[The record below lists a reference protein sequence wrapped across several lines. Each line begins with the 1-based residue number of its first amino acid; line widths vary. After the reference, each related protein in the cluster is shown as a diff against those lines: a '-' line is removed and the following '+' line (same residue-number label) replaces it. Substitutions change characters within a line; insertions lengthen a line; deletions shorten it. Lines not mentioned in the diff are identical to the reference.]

1 MAIGVTKVNGDTQ
14 LVNNV
19 GDDYLKNANAKI
31 INTGISSPIQA
42 YNIQIVAGNLAAELS
57 RGVDGTA
64 GAVETLLTAIAA
76 NATIL
81 AYQVDTGATAANTQL
96 SVITERS
103 SWTSAAAMQVE
114 LRATLAANIGS
125 KTAVTTTTMD
135 VRNVGIKLAA
145 S

>member
-19 GDDYLKNANAKI
+19 GDDYARNANTKI

-57 RGVDGTA
+57 RGADGTA
-64 GAVETLLTAIAA
+64 GAVETLLNAIAA

-96 SVITERS
+96 SVVTERS
-103 SWTSAAAMQVE
+103 SWTSAAAMQVA

-125 KTAVTTTTMD
+125 KTPVTTTTMD

>member
-19 GDDYLKNANAKI
+19 GDEYAKNANAKI
-31 INTGISSPIQA
+31 INTGIASPIQA

-57 RGVDGTA
+57 RGIDGTA

-96 SVITERS
+96 SVVTERS
-103 SWTSAAAMQVE
+103 SWTSAAAMQIA

>member
-19 GDDYLKNANAKI
+19 GDDYAKNANAKI
-31 INTGISSPIQA
+31 INTGIASPIQA

-57 RGVDGTA
+57 RGIDGTA

-96 SVITERS
+96 SVVTERS
-103 SWTSAAAMQVE
+103 SWTSAAAMQVA

-125 KTAVTTTTMD
+125 KTPVTTTTMD

>member
-19 GDDYLKNANAKI
+19 GDDYAKNANAKI

-57 RGVDGTA
+57 RGIDGTA

-96 SVITERS
+96 SVVTERS
-103 SWTSAAAMQVE
+103 SWTSAAAMQVA

-125 KTAVTTTTMD
+125 KTPVTTTTMD